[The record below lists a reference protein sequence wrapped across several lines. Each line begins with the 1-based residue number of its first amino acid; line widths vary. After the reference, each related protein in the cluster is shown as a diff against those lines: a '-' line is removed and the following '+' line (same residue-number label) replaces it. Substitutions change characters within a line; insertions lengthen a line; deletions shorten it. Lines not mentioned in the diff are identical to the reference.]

1 MVAGT
6 CQRRPGFAVGA
17 AGDPNTVK
25 SSKVV
30 VVTGASGG
38 VGRAVAEAF
47 GGRGDAVGLLARGEE
62 GLAGAA
68 DDVRA
73 AGGRALAIPVDV
85 ADFVAVDA
93 AATRVEEELG
103 PVDVWVN
110 VAFTSVFAP
119 FMEMTPEEFKR
130 VTEVTYLGY
139 VYGTRAA

>member
-1 MVAGT
+1 MVADA
-6 CQRRPGFAVGA
+6 CQRRPGFGMGA
-17 AGDPNTVK
+17 AGDSNVVK

-85 ADFVAVDA
+85 ADYAAVDA
-93 AATRVEEELG
+93 AGARVEEELG
-103 PVDVWVN
+103 PI
-110 VAFTSVFAP
+110 
-119 FMEMTPEEFKR
+119 
-130 VTEVTYLGY
+130 
-139 VYGTRAA
+139 